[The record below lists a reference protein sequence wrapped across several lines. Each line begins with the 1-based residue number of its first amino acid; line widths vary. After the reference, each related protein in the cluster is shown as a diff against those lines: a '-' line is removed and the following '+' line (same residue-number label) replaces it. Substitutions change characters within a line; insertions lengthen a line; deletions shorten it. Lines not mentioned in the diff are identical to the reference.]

1 MGLENAFLKMKEV
14 IGMDQQSRRKCVL
27 VNKLKDDG

>member
-1 MGLENAFLKMKEV
+1 M

-27 VNKLKDDG
+27 VNKLKDDGCEYWDAA